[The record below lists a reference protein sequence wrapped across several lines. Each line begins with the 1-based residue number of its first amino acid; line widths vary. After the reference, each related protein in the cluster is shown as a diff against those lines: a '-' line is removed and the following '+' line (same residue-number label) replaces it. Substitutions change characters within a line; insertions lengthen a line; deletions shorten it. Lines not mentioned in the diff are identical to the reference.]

1 MKFVVNGKKRK
12 LVIDEAKMED
22 AGEIKAI
29 TNADEASCKLHVE
42 RKYKQ
47 IYFCMYFSLYYEGLG
62 SRLVENYE
70 MVSTYISYLIES

>member
-42 RKYKQ
+42 RKYTQ
-47 IYFCMYFSLYYEGLG
+47 I
-62 SRLVENYE
+62 
-70 MVSTYISYLIES
+70 